1 MKRTISGVVVAAAAA
16 IWLLAPPPRGASVAA
31 ARQDGP
37 APKRVLAIGDT
48 QTGFTHDSISHALAV
63 VDLIGRES
71 GLWDTF
77 IRTDSQWITKAP
89 VPAPARNARTLD
101 DFDAVFLFVSG
112 EGTLSSEQ
120 KQALLSFVAED
131 GKGAVAAH
139 SGIAAFY
146 EWPEYG
152 EMFGGYFD
160 NHPWDVVETRV
171 RVEAPDHPAMR
182 HFPATFTRPEEYYVL
197 RAEPY
202 SRDDVDVLASID
214 PDSVDLTDPDL
225 RRTDRDF
232 PVAMSKTYGQGR
244 TFWSTFGHDAD
255 TWDDPAI
262 RTMYFEALRW
272 VMKLP

>member
-1 MKRTISGVVVAAAAA
+1 MRSCAVAVAVVVAVAV
-16 IWLLAPPPRGASVAA
+16 SVWPGPIGSSGLA
-31 ARQDGP
+31 ARQDPP
-37 APKRVLAIGDT
+37 ARKRVLAIGDT

-63 VDLIGRES
+63 VDLMGRES
-71 GLWDTF
+71 GVWDTF
-77 IRTDSQWITKAP
+77 IRTDSQWITKVP

-101 DFDAVFLFVSG
+101 DFDAIFLFVSG
-112 EGTLSSEQ
+112 EGTLTTEQ
-120 KQALLSFVAED
+120 KQALVSFVEDD

-160 NHPWDVVETRV
+160 NHPWNVTEARV
-171 RVEAPDHPAMR
+171 RVEDPDHPAMR
-182 HFPATFTRPEEYYVL
+182 HFPPTFTRAEEYYVL
-197 RAEPY
+197 RPEPY
-202 SRDDVDVLASID
+202 SRESVGVLASID
-214 PDSVDLTDPDL
+214 PASVDLTHPNL

-232 PVAMSKTYGQGR
+232 PVAMAKTYGQGR

-255 TWDDPAI
+255 TWDDPDI
-262 RTMYFEALRW
+262 RRMYLEALRW

>member
-1 MKRTISGVVVAAAAA
+1 MRRVAGVIVIAAAVAVGMTGPSAGRPDAMAA
-16 IWLLAPPPRGASVAA
+16 TQDVSAPR
-31 ARQDGP
+31 
-37 APKRVLAIGDT
+37 RVLAMGDT

-63 VDLIGRES
+63 VDLMGRQS
-71 GLWDTF
+71 GLWETY
-77 IRTDSQWITKAP
+77 IRTDSQWITKVP

-112 EGTLSSEQ
+112 EGTLTAEQ

-146 EWPEYG
+146 GWPEYG

-160 NHPWDVVETRV
+160 NHPWDVVEARV
-171 RVEAPDHPAMR
+171 RIEAPDHPAMR

-202 SRDDVDVLASID
+202 ARDKVDVLASID
-214 PDSVDLTDPDL
+214 PDSVDLGDPDL

-232 PVAMSKTYGQGR
+232 PVAMAKTYGKGR
-244 TFWSTFGHDAD
+244 TFWSTFGHHAE
-255 TWDDPAI
+255 TWDEPDI